1 MDAESIKEL
10 KLGFRGE
17 VVLPQDASFKSI
29 SSGMAN
35 QIFIDRKPA
44 IVCRPRGAADVAKAV
59 KWAAENHLKVV
70 PRSGGHGGSGL
81 AACEGGMLLD
91 LALMKGVTYDPS
103 STNVTVQSGCRL
115 SDIDYEMLPYQRAV
129 PMGVVGITGIGGL
142 ALHGGYGLL
151 TRYYGLTVDN
161 ILQVEIVTGKGE
173 ILIANEKENTDLF
186 WAVRGAGSNV
196 GVVTNFVFK
205 THHMPPTVYGG
216 FVIQPALNLIDYHDR
231 WSKKV
236 LKDPNF
242 TCWNYHLSPPTGPEC
257 GLVGRLACQF
267 GDQEVAER
275 EMEDLISFAPKAMY
289 GWKHQPF
296 NLLNETTTE
305 FFANAPP
312 MRQYW
317 KAMNF
322 REWNHDLSVAFND
335 LFAEVRASKFG
346 AQSLLA
352 TEYWNST
359 STAVQRDMPLNIQ
372 QPIYV
377 ILMLLGWQDPAFD
390 DEARE
395 FASNVATRF
404 EKLGNIR
411 DQTYFN
417 YSPEDNAEYSLGKK
431 NLERLLTIKSKYDP
445 LNLFDQGSLRKR
457 KFDPQQ
463 HA

>member
-1 MDAESIKEL
+1 
-10 KLGFRGE
+10 
-17 VVLPQDASFKSI
+17 
-29 SSGMAN
+29 
-35 QIFIDRKPA
+35 
-44 IVCRPRGAADVAKAV
+44 
-59 KWAAENHLKVV
+59 
-70 PRSGGHGGSGL
+70 
-81 AACEGGMLLD
+81 
-91 LALMKGVTYDPS
+91 
-103 STNVTVQSGCRL
+103 
-115 SDIDYEMLPYQRAV
+115 
-129 PMGVVGITGIGGL
+129 
-142 ALHGGYGLL
+142 
-151 TRYYGLTVDN
+151 
-161 ILQVEIVTGKGE
+161 
-173 ILIANEKENTDLF
+173 
-186 WAVRGAGSNV
+186 
-196 GVVTNFVFK
+196 
-205 THHMPPTVYGG
+205 
-216 FVIQPALNLIDYHDR
+216 
-231 WSKKV
+231 
-236 LKDPNF
+236 
-242 TCWNYHLSPPTGPEC
+242 
-257 GLVGRLACQF
+257 
-267 GDQEVAER
+267 
-275 EMEDLISFAPKAMY
+275 
-289 GWKHQPF
+289 
-296 NLLNETTTE
+296 
-305 FFANAPP
+305 
-312 MRQYW
+312 
-317 KAMNF
+317 MNF